1 MRLDVLVAV
10 SDSAWRGVLEL
21 ALPPDDFATTCV
33 DNGTQAL
40 LSIAERRPGMLIVAP
55 DLAGLDGA
63 QVVTGVRTAIGVHT
77 VPMIALLASEDS
89 AARAALAAAGA
100 DDVMAPPIDRDSLKA
115 RIEAVLARGKQ
126 WASTADVSK
135 PPIPLNEPERLA
147 ALESTRLF
155 GTPSEERFD
164 RFTRQAAQK
173 LGVQWALISLVSKD
187 GLWHKSI
194 RGPFGRE
201 HVRDLSFCGHGIN
214 AEDMMVIED
223 ATLDPRFAANTSV
236 TGDPNVRF
244 YAGCPIHTPDGHK
257 IGMLCAIDD
266 KPHGLTESQGAAL
279 RDLTRELEKE
289 IAR

>member
-1 MRLDVLVAV
+1 MRLDALVAV
-10 SDSAWRGVLEL
+10 SDPVWRAALER
-21 ALPPDDFATTCV
+21 ALPPDDFATTWV

-100 DDVMAPPIDRDSLKA
+100 DDVMAPPIDRDSLKT
-115 RIEAVLARGKQ
+115 RIDAVLARGKQ
-126 WASTADVSK
+126 WSSTADVSK

-173 LGVQWALISLVSKD
+173 LGVQWALISLVSKA
-187 GLWHKSI
+187 GLGHKSI

-223 ATLDPRFAANTSV
+223 ATLDPRFAANASV